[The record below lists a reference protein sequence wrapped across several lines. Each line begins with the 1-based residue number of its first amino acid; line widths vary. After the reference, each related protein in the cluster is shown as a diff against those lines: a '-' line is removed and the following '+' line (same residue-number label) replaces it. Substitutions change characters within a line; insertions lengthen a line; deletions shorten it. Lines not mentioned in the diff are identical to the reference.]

1 LTGADSLLALFAHFA
16 LLSLLAVGGMIA
28 MAPEMH
34 RYLVDSRGWIDHV
47 QFVDSIAIAQAAP
60 GPNVL
65 FVTLLGWQVAGLS
78 GALVATAG
86 AIIPSCTL
94 TYFAQRE
101 LAARRDS
108 RGARTVRLGLPPIA
122 IGFTLATGWVL
133 ATASDPNWRLAAM
146 TLVAVVFMLASS
158 RNPLWV
164 LAAGAALGAVGL
176 L

>member
-1 LTGADSLLALFAHFA
+1 MIGAAELLSLFAHFA

-34 RYLVDSRGWIDHV
+34 RYLVDSRGWIDHL

-65 FVTLLGWQVAGLS
+65 FVTLLGWQVAGFA
-78 GALVATAG
+78 GAFVATAG
-86 AIIPSCTL
+86 ALLPSSTL
-94 TYFAQRE
+94 TYFAQRG
-101 LAARRDS
+101 LSARRDWRS
-108 RGARTVRLGLPPIA
+108 AKALRLGLSPIA

-133 ATASDPNWRLAAM
+133 ATAIDTNWRLAAM
-146 TLVAVVFMLASS
+146 TVAAVVFMMATSW
-158 RNPLWV
+158 NPLWL
-164 LAAGAALGAVGL
+164 LAAGAALGAFGL